1 MTHVGGLLW
10 TDEKKPKK
18 TDQSAVCMAL
28 RCAGLGAGALNT
40 DDVHAA
46 ADAFASLRSRS
57 LAVQVRVHAAAT
69 RDRMLLDNGAA
80 VSRLFFNITN
90 FLELALQHLVGY

>member
-1 MTHVGGLLW
+1 
-10 TDEKKPKK
+10 
-18 TDQSAVCMAL
+18 MAL

-57 LAVQVRVHAAAT
+57 LAVQVRVHAAT
-69 RDRMLLDNGAA
+69 ERDRLLLD
-80 VSRLFFNITN
+80 
-90 FLELALQHLVGY
+90 LELLSLDFFLTEVALY